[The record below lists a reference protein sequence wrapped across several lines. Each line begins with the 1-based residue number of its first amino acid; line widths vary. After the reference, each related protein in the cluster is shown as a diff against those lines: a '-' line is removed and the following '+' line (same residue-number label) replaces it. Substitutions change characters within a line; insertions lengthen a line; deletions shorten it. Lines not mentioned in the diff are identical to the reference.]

1 MGRFAELSTNKYI
14 ILSKLIEDQEI
25 VKCLVNNESNFLDIP
40 LPEDFDASS
49 LIYKNIYPYKYIPT
63 IETTPKTF
71 ITTSFNYRAKGMSYK
86 NGSIYFYVIS
96 HNSLI
101 KTDYGFL
108 RYDFL
113 INQIDELMNYSRD
126 IGLGKLEFYDMA
138 DFSVNDYYSGAYIGY
153 RSTEFQ

>member
-1 MGRFAELSTNKYI
+1 MGRFAELSTNKYM

-40 LPEDFDASS
+40 LPKDFEETS
-49 LIYKNIYPYKYIPT
+49 LIHNSIFPYKFIPT
-63 IETTPKTF
+63 IETVPKTF
-71 ITTSFNYRAKGMSYK
+71 ITMSFNYRPRGMSYK
-86 NGSIYFYVIS
+86 NGSIYFYVIT

-101 KTDYGFL
+101 RTDYSFL

-113 INQIDELMNYSRD
+113 INQIDEIFNSSRGL
-126 IGLGKLEFYDMA
+126 GLGKLEFYDMA
-138 DFSVNDYYSGAYIGY
+138 DFSVNNYYSGAYIGY